1 VAGNQ
6 QPGNPDIGAT
16 YEPPNPA
23 TYEPEEGFVMP
34 RVPAAPEP
42 AAPEPAAPEPAAPE
56 PRPLDCDCEK
66 SLDKL
71 RKDLATV
78 ANAATESLS
87 YKDRIDALD
96 SRLSVLENATF
107 TVEVVSPGGDLLTGE
122 VRIKDGLLH
131 LDLSKIGR

>member
-1 VAGNQ
+1 MAGNQ

-34 RVPAAPEP
+34 RV
-42 AAPEPAAPEPAAPE
+42 PAAPEPAAPE